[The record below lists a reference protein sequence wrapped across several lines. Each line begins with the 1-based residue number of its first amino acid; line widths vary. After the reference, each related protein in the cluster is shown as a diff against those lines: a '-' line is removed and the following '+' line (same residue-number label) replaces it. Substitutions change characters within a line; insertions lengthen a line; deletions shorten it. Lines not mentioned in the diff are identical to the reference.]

1 MHGRTTSFRGFRR
14 CNIGPLGSLA
24 PQCWIQQA
32 APHCVPGPGWRG
44 HPPGIGH
51 GGSERVVRAAG
62 PATQRNPAPPF
73 FRRKDKG
80 QPISLLHY
88 FANRLN
94 SAVGCGTIWTASGV
108 LPILQG
114 SRFFST
120 EKRRGGRRRRL
131 SSTAAS
137 ATRSEP
143 PTPDTRKKIFQT
155 LPQKLHMVV
164 GHYLIIQV

>member
-62 PATQRNPAPPF
+62 PATQRNPAPPSSVEKTKATNQLVPS
-73 FRRKDKG
+73 FRKQIELGGWMWYDMDSIRG
-80 QPISLLHY
+80 PAYL
-88 FANRLN
+88 AR
-94 SAVGCGTIWTASGV
+94 
-108 LPILQG
+108 LPILFYG
-114 SRFFST
+114 
-120 EKRRGGRRRRL
+120 EKEGGRRRRL

>member
-120 EKRRGGRRRRL
+120 EKRRGEEGAGFRALLQAPPVPSPPR
-131 SSTAAS
+131 
-137 ATRSEP
+137 
-143 PTPDTRKKIFQT
+143 PTPAKKFFKPCLKNYIWWSGT
-155 LPQKLHMVV
+155 IL
-164 GHYLIIQV
+164 